1 MTNKERAITIA
12 IGMFLIDWED
22 TEVETYEK
30 LCAEPEGKMW
40 HQIDYATTW
49 CVFEDDQADDVIGNI
64 TELAEQIEHALN
76 EVSK

>member
-1 MTNKERAITIA
+1 
-12 IGMFLIDWED
+12 
-22 TEVETYEK
+22 
-30 LCAEPEGKMW
+30 MW